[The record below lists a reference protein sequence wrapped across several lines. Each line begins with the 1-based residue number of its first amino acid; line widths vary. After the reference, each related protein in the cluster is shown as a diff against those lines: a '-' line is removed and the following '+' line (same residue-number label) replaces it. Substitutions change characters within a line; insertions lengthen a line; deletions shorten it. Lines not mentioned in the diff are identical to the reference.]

1 MSALKSVVSGL
12 EKLSGINIP
21 SISSG
26 IVGLGSAFVTLGSNA
41 SSLAGVGSLI
51 VYNIVNPLENCKTR
65 VTNAVAGIMSTIS
78 SAANSN
84 SGTVKTAFSSI
95 VEAILTTL
103 NGKAGKFEKTG
114 QQFGTNMANGINGK
128 REAVV
133 SAVANMAAAATNAS
147 GNIVHYNTF
156 YNNGAYL
163 IQGFINGMKSKKKKA
178 IDAGG
183 EIASAAAKASAKA
196 LREHSP
202 SKVGYGIGAY
212 YGEGLVNG
220 IIGKV
225 KATKNAGTALANAS
239 IDSVRNTMSKAKEL
253 LNNVSTNNPVL
264 TPLMDLSNVN
274 SGLSQVETMFNRSR
288 SLALASSINVQS
300 QAQSLRETVDNAVN
314 SAIGKLSENIQNG
327 DKETNVTIEVPVNID
342 GREVA
347 KATAPYTK
355 KEIDKIQTRNDRK
368 RGIL

>member
-1 MSALKSVVSGL
+1 M
-12 EKLSGINIP
+12 
-21 SISSG
+21 
-26 IVGLGSAFVTLGSNA
+26 
-41 SSLAGVGSLI
+41 
-51 VYNIVNPLENCKTR
+51 
-65 VTNAVAGIMSTIS
+65 
-78 SAANSN
+78 
-84 SGTVKTAFSSI
+84 
-95 VEAILTTL
+95 
-103 NGKAGKFEKTG
+103 
-114 QQFGTNMANGINGK
+114 
-128 REAVV
+128 
-133 SAVANMAAAATNAS
+133 
-147 GNIVHYNTF
+147 
-156 YNNGAYL
+156 
-163 IQGFINGMKSKKKKA
+163 
-178 IDAGG
+178 
-183 EIASAAAKASAKA
+183 
-196 LREHSP
+196 REHSP